1 MYTITTRT
9 TTKTSFIHKFP
20 LAMVQADFS
29 EAGGSIR
36 LTPDYNKLHCVEV
49 QLPSPQ
55 EHLCPSQMGKFICN
69 ELALLFGSKS
79 DLPFLIE
86 KSCSDSE
93 MYRCSHLTHQ
103 LLRHFTSQLHSQVV
117 EAKSSAGEKSKSVEE
132 ICSVSFELI
141 KEEKDGDSAVIVKLV
156 PCSSGDFKVLAGK
169 GGRDFTKVYQGE
181 AKATLRTIETI
192 LERLSDG
199 DSVEPSVENL
209 WDIEG
214 LQELLG
220 EKVQLGSISEYDA
233 YSNATEYQQAMDV
246 LKLIMAKF

>member
-69 ELALLFGSKS
+69 ELATLFGSKD

-86 KSCSDSE
+86 ERCSDLE
-93 MYRCSHLTHQ
+93 MYRCSHLTYQ
-103 LLRHFTSQLHSQVV
+103 LLRHFTNQLHSQVV
-117 EAKSSAGEKSKSVEE
+117 GIKESAGEKSTVAKDL
-132 ICSVSFELI
+132 SFELI
-141 KEEKDGDSAVIVKLV
+141 KEEKDGNSAVVVKLV
-156 PCSSGDFKVLAGK
+156 PCSSGAAFKVLAGK
-169 GGRDFTKVYQGE
+169 GGRNFTKVYQGE
-181 AKATLRTIETI
+181 TKATLRTIETI

-199 DSVEPSVENL
+199 DIVDPSVGDL

-220 EKVQLGSISEYDA
+220 EKVHLGSISECDA